1 MTTRRSFAA
10 ALTVVSM
17 ALAACSG
24 AATMTAAPPSSP
36 GAATVVPST
45 AVPSGSAVAPS
56 ATASG
61 PSSAPSTGGT
71 TAASGLLTAADVE
84 QATGLTGLKAIAKG
98 SVTGAGGDVNYAK
111 ADGKLVL
118 MASFFDG
125 AAFDQMKATDDY
137 GEALSGLGD
146 AAFVGPLKGMMP
158 MYFMVGFRK
167 GDHSAL
173 LVTFLVGSTSTV
185 LTLDQ
190 FKALAAVVA
199 SRW

>member
-1 MTTRRSFAA
+1 VA
-10 ALTVVSM
+10 ALTVA
-17 ALAACSG
+17 ALALGACSG
-24 AATMTAAPPSSP
+24 TAATTPAPPSSP

-45 AVPSGSAVAPS
+45 AVPSVSAAAPS
-56 ATASG
+56 ATASR
-61 PSSAPSTGGT
+61 PSSAPWTGGT
-71 TAASGLLTAADVE
+71 TAASSLLTAADVE
-84 QATGLTGLKAIAKG
+84 KATGLTGLKSIAKG
-98 SVTGAGGDVNYAK
+98 SVTGAGGAVKYAK
-111 ADGKLVL
+111 TDGKLVVI
-118 MASFFDG
+118 AGFFDG

-146 AAFVGPLKGMMP
+146 AAFVGSLKGTMP

-190 FKALAAVVA
+190 LKALAAVVA